1 MRVLVTGYGG
11 QLGYDVVRELESR
24 KIECIGVSRAEF
36 DLTDFAAVRSFVE
49 GWAPDVVI
57 HCAAYTAVDQAETE
71 TELCQQV
78 NAAAT
83 RNIAEICRDI
93 KSKLLY
99 VSTDYVFPG
108 DGDRFY
114 EVDADKGP
122 KNVYGRSKLAGEE
135 AVQAVLAEY
144 FIVRVSWVFGIHGRN
159 FIKTMLKR
167 GEGKTKLTIVG
178 DQVGSP
184 TYTVDLA
191 RLLCDMAATDRYG
204 VYQASN
210 EGICSWAQFAQEIFD
225 QAQMPVKV
233 FPVGSEEYPT
243 KAVRPKNSRMSKKS
257 LDQAGFSRLPSWQD
271 ALRRYLAELAA
282 GGGQS

>member
-36 DLTDFAAVRSFVE
+36 DLTDFAVVRSFVT

-57 HCAAYTAVDQAETE
+57 HCAAYTAVDQAESE
-71 TELCQQV
+71 PELCRQV

-99 VSTDYVFPG
+99 ISTDYVFPG

-114 EVDADKGP
+114 EVEDAKGP
-122 KNVYGRSKLAGEE
+122 KNIYGASKLAGEE
-135 AVQAVLAEY
+135 AVQATMTEY
-144 FIVRVSWVFGIHGRN
+144 FIVRISWVFGLHGGN
-159 FIKTMLKR
+159 FVKTMLNL
-167 GEGKTKLTIVG
+167 GKDRTKLTVVS

-184 TYTVDLA
+184 TYTADLA
-191 RLLCDMAATDRYG
+191 RLLCDMAETDHYG
-204 VYQASN
+204 IYQASN
-210 EGICSWAQFAQEIFD
+210 EGVCSWYEFAREIFE

-233 FPVGSEEYPT
+233 FPVGSAEYPT
-243 KAVRPKNSRMSKKS
+243 KAERPKNSRLSKKS
-257 LDQAGFSRLPSWQD
+257 LDQAGFLRLPSWQD
-271 ALRRYLAELAA
+271 ALRRYLIES
-282 GGGQS
+282 GIRQ